1 MADRTQ
7 KITTFLAFKD
17 RGEEAVNFY
26 VSIFKNSKIESLVRH
41 SEGGPGQKGGL
52 LHATFQLDGQRFMA
66 IDGGSYFSFA
76 EGISMFVDCET
87 QEEVDDLWERL
98 SQGGEIQQCGWLKD
112 RYGLSWQIIP
122 SALGELMQDEDP
134 EKSKRVMEA
143 MLKMTKIDIKTL
155 RQAYDQ
161 A

>member
-1 MADRTQ
+1 
-7 KITTFLAFKD
+7 
-17 RGEEAVNFY
+17 
-26 VSIFKNSKIESLVRH
+26 
-41 SEGGPGQKGGL
+41 
-52 LHATFQLDGQRFMA
+52 
-66 IDGGSYFSFA
+66 
-76 EGISMFVDCET
+76 MFVNCET
-87 QEEVDDLWERL
+87 QEQVDDLWERL

-161 A
+161 GQRTQKAEGM